1 MKVQS
6 TLLLFAG
13 QGPLLRAYDH
23 GTRRLLCSQR
33 VFDTQAVHGI
43 TSHQFSEN
51 STEIL
56 LLIWGLRS
64 VCVAQVRIGDDENSQ
79 DAFHMTIQDVIAE
92 TETEDRILDACFL
105 SARADD
111 KRSDGSVIEAA
122 LVNAHNV
129 VLYLHALLDLPSYLA
144 TYTSICQL
152 ATGPRSI
159 LYSAHIIW
167 KDSNTPG
174 IVAAGTVCGEILYWS
189 FRPDD
194 ATSLGCSR
202 QPGTVV
208 LHHTFEGH
216 ESSVFGV
223 RISEEAIDE
232 HSGLPKRILASCS
245 DDRTIRLWD
254 ISSDLDSNS
263 KNDSTKR
270 LIEPAFGGNDSDID
284 QKSSPSIAIAMGHAS
299 RIWGIRFLFSAS
311 SPHGS
316 FLSFGEDATAQ
327 IWHPLS
333 QPNAADRQPSL
344 SAKTSLVL
352 QNRVKNKFHSGKN
365 IWSCAVYQGS
375 VSSNLVCTGGADGRI
390 VSFEVQNP
398 DVFPYGDGISSRS
411 TFKEAREGM
420 SKACNPSELEEAKI
434 AAPNLWSSIFI
445 AMEGRWKIVRNLDSA
460 APTYPS
466 GIFEGT
472 AVFEK
477 RPPTN
482 PEYEAEYLYLED
494 GKLTTQHGLSLTAT
508 RRYVY
513 RLQKGTHAISSW
525 FVKPDDG
532 STVHYLFHELNFAE
546 TNDDQQKIGNIGH
559 LVATGYHLC
568 IDDDYRV
575 EYGFQAREGT
585 LPRWSLRYTV
595 KGPKKDY
602 IMDAEYARDDLPS
615 GFKAER
621 DSSQSIARDSS
632 ESISIKEKKT
642 TWNLSKIDSFKA
654 YTWIN
659 ENLFLATTD
668 LGWLL
673 AGTLRDTRDQ
683 SGCAGVY
690 SSNSV
695 SWERI
700 AKVDNL
706 NGPSIATSICI
717 HETAIFAA
725 SGIIYIYLH
734 GDKSMHSPFKTP
746 GKIAYMAAHLLS
758 KKYCASQSNTFEIGI
773 VISCLGSSTT
783 SLLFVEVDK
792 RRSKCSVRREII
804 LGRSPSFIVTSSCLI
819 DSRAAL
825 ILGSRNGGLAIYP
838 FALSAISVLP
848 TSQIDNIH
856 GEDAITTIEKLPT
869 TSSPE
874 AEHETM
880 YFLTAGRNGTYA
892 IHHIYLDSPT
902 SSYGN
907 INFHTVHTA
916 TTPIGNIIEGSHFSP
931 QTNHLLLW
939 GFRSNYFVLW
949 NESLK
954 QEIMRSECGGAHRN
968 WAFIPPLQEGKP
980 GGNLVWTKASD
991 CHVHTQRG
999 GSHIV
1004 LQEGVHGREVK
1015 ALAISSGIFI
1025 TTPRIRGSTRSR
1037 SRSRSSGRFTSQSSA
1052 KPLLQATKIYLATG
1066 AEDTEIHIFEIFSSA
1081 PSFPCTRHTNSIFK
1095 CTNIIS
1101 KHTTGLQ
1108 ALRWSQDS
1116 KYLFSA
1122 AGCDEFFVWRITPFP
1137 LGKEIDSQLGV
1148 VCEAIAPTSEQR
1160 DLRVMDFDVKENI
1173 LCFSSNDKEGEAEKG
1188 YTISMVF
1195 SDSTVRVSKVFIMLP
1210 PVTIEKRQTSVQ
1222 NERRTRNKKLRP

>member
-1 MKVQS
+1 M
-6 TLLLFAG
+6 
-13 QGPLLRAYDH
+13 
-23 GTRRLLCSQR
+23 
-33 VFDTQAVHGI
+33 FDTQAVHGI
-43 TSHQFSEN
+43 TSHQLSEH
-51 STEIL
+51 STETL

-64 VCVAQVRIGDDENSQ
+64 VCVVQVRIGDDDENSQ
-79 DAFHMTIQDVIAE
+79 YGFRMTIQNVIAE

-105 SARADD
+105 SARVDD
-111 KRSDGSVIEAA
+111 RGSNGSVIEAA
-122 LVNAHNV
+122 LVTAHNV
-129 VLYLHALLDLPSYLA
+129 VLYLHALLDLTSNSA
-144 TYTSICQL
+144 TCASIYQL

-174 IVAAGTVCGEILYWS
+174 FVAAGTVCGEILYWS

-194 ATSLGCSR
+194 AIRFGRSR
-202 QPGTVV
+202 QPGAGV

-223 RISEEAIDE
+223 RISEEATDE

-245 DDRTIRLWD
+245 DDRTIRIWD
-254 ISSDLDSNS
+254 ISSHLDGNS
-263 KNDSTKR
+263 GNGLTKR
-270 LIEPAFGGNDSDID
+270 LIEPAFDGSDGDID
-284 QKSSPSIAIAMGHAS
+284 HKSSQSIAIAMGHAS
-299 RIWGIRFLFSAS
+299 RIWGLRFLCDANS
-311 SPHGS
+311 SRYL
-316 FLSFGEDATAQ
+316 LSFGEDATAQ
-327 IWHPLS
+327 VWHPLR
-333 QPNAADRQPSL
+333 QPNAAVRHSSL

-365 IWSCAVYQGS
+365 IWACAVYQGS

-390 VSFEVQNP
+390 VCFDVQTP
-398 DVFPYGDGISSRS
+398 DVSPYGDGISSRW
-411 TFKEAREGM
+411 TFQEAREGM
-420 SKACNPSELEEAKI
+420 SKACSPSELEEAKV
-434 AAPNLWSSIFI
+434 PTRKLWSSIFI

-460 APTYPS
+460 VPTYPS

-472 AVFEK
+472 AVFKK

-494 GKLTTQHGLSLTAT
+494 GKLTTQQGLSLAAT

-532 STVHYLFHELNFAE
+532 STVHYLFHELKFAE
-546 TNDDQQKIGNIGH
+546 TDHDQQKIGNIGH
-559 LVATGYHLC
+559 VVATGHHLC

-575 EYGFQAREGT
+575 EYRFQAVEGT
-585 LPRWSLRYTV
+585 LPGWNLRYTV

-602 IMDAEYARDDLPS
+602 ITDAEYARDDWPS
-615 GFKAER
+615 ECKAER
-621 DSSQSIARDSS
+621 KSSKSITRDSPA
-632 ESISIKEKKT
+632 SILIKKQKS

-654 YTWIN
+654 YTWVN

-673 AGTLRDTRDQ
+673 AATLRNTRDK
-683 SGCAGVY
+683 SGLAGGY

-700 AKVDNL
+700 AKLDNL
-706 NGPSIATSICI
+706 NGPSIATSICS
-717 HETAIFAA
+717 HETAVFAA
-725 SGIIYIYLH
+725 SGAIYIYLH
-734 GDKSMHSPFKTP
+734 GDKSIHSPFKVH

-758 KKYCASQSNTFEIGI
+758 KYRSPQSSTFEIGI

-783 SLLFVEVDK
+783 SLFFVEVDK
-792 RRSKCSVRREII
+792 KRSKCSVRQDII
-804 LGRSPSFIVTSSCLI
+804 LSRSPSFIVTSSCLI

-825 ILGSRNGGLAIYP
+825 ILGSRNGSLAIYP
-838 FALSAISVLP
+838 FALSAISVMP
-848 TSQIDNIH
+848 TSQIDDIH

-869 TSSPE
+869 TSSTE
-874 AEHETM
+874 AEHDTM

-892 IHHIYLDSPT
+892 VHHIYLDSPT
-902 SSYGN
+902 SSYGS

-916 TTPIGNIIEGSHFSP
+916 TTPIGNIIEGSLFSP
-931 QTNHLLLW
+931 RTNHLLLW
-939 GFRSNYFVLW
+939 GFRSKHFVLW

-968 WAFIPPLQEGKP
+968 WAFLPPLQEGKA
-980 GGNLVWTKASD
+980 GGNLVWTKASN
-991 CHVHTQRG
+991 CHVHAQRG

-1015 ALAISSGIFI
+1015 ALAISPGIII
-1025 TTPRIRGSTRSR
+1025 TTPRIRGSA
-1037 SRSRSSGRFTSQSSA
+1037 RSRSSSNSSSGRNTIQSSA
-1052 KPLLQATKIYLATG
+1052 KSLVQATKIYLATG
-1066 AEDTEIHIFEIFSSA
+1066 AEDTEIRIFDISSTA
-1081 PSFPCTRHTNSIFK
+1081 SSSFPRTRHPNNIFK
-1095 CTNIIS
+1095 CTNIIT

-1108 ALRWSQDS
+1108 ALRWSQNS

-1122 AGCDEFFVWRITPFP
+1122 AGCDEFFVWRITPLP
-1137 LGKEIDSQLGV
+1137 LRKEIGSQLGV
-1148 VCEAIAPTSEQR
+1148 LCEAIAPTSEQR

-1173 LCFSSNDKEGEAEKG
+1173 LCSDDRKEREEEKG

-1195 SDSTVRVSKVFIMLP
+1195 SDSSVRVSKVINYVP
-1210 PVTIEKRQTSVQ
+1210 P
-1222 NERRTRNKKLRP
+1222 

>member
-1 MKVQS
+1 MQT

-23 GTRRLLCSQR
+23 GTRQLLCSQR

-43 TSHQFSEN
+43 TSHQFSEH
-51 STEIL
+51 STETL

-64 VCVAQVRIGDDENSQ
+64 VCVVQVRIGDDENSH
-79 DAFHMTIQDVIAE
+79 DGFHMTIQDVVPE

-105 SARADD
+105 SARVDD
-111 KRSDGSVIEAA
+111 ERSDGSVIEAT
-122 LVNAHNV
+122 LVTAHNV
-129 VLYLHALLDLPSYLA
+129 VLYLHALLDLTSYLA
-144 TYTSICQL
+144 INTSICQL
-152 ATGPRSI
+152 ATGPRCI

-174 IVAAGTVCGEILYWS
+174 IVAAGTVSGEILHWS

-194 ATSLGCSR
+194 ATRSGCSR
-202 QPGTVV
+202 QPGTGV
-208 LHHTFEGH
+208 LHHKFEGH

-223 RISEEAIDE
+223 RLSEEAIDE
-232 HSGLPKRILASCS
+232 RSGLPNRILASCS

-254 ISSDLDSNS
+254 ISSDLDGNPG
-263 KNDSTKR
+263 NDSTKG
-270 LIEPAFGGNDSDID
+270 LIEPAFGGNDGDID
-284 QKSSPSIAIAMGHAS
+284 HKSSPSIAIAMGHAS
-299 RIWGIRFLFSAS
+299 RIWGLRFLCYANS
-311 SPHGS
+311 HGYL
-316 FLSFGEDATAQ
+316 LSFGEDATAQ

-333 QPNAADRQPSL
+333 RPNAVDCQPSL

-352 QNRVKNKFHSGKN
+352 QNHVKNKFHSGKN
-365 IWSCAVYQGS
+365 IWACAVYQGS

-390 VSFEVQNP
+390 VCFDVQNP
-398 DVFPYGDGISSRS
+398 NVFPYGDGFSSRS
-411 TFKEAREGM
+411 TFEEARCM
-420 SKACNPSELEEAKI
+420 SKACNPSELEEARI
-434 AAPNLWSSIFI
+434 ATPNLRSSIFI

-466 GIFEGT
+466 GIFEGI

-494 GKLTTQHGLSLTAT
+494 GQLTTRQGLSLTAT

-532 STVHYLFHELNFAE
+532 STVDYLFHELNFAE
-546 TNDDQQKIGNIGH
+546 TKDDQKKIGNIGR
-559 LVATGYHLC
+559 LVATGHHLC

-585 LPRWSLRYTV
+585 LTGWSLRYTV

-602 IMDAEYARDDLPS
+602 IMDAEYARDDWPS
-615 GFKAER
+615 ESKAEM
-621 DSSQSIARDSS
+621 DPSQSIARDPS
-632 ESISIKEKKT
+632 ESILTQEKKS

-659 ENLFLATTD
+659 EDLFLATTD

-683 SGCAGVY
+683 SGFAGVY
-690 SSNSV
+690 SSKSV

-700 AKVDNL
+700 TKVDNL

-725 SGIIYIYLH
+725 SGTIYIYLH
-734 GDKSMHSPFKTP
+734 GDKSIHSPFKVP

-758 KKYCASQSNTFEIGI
+758 KKYRDPQSNTFEVGI

-783 SLLFVEVDK
+783 SLFFVEVDK
-792 RRSKCSVRREII
+792 EQSKCSVRRDII

-825 ILGSRNGGLAIYP
+825 MLGSRNGSLAIYL
-838 FALSAISVLP
+838 FALSAISVLR

-856 GEDAITTIEKLPT
+856 GKDAITTIEKLPT

-874 AEHETM
+874 AEHDTM
-880 YFLTAGRNGTYA
+880 YILTAGRNGTYA
-892 IHHIYLDSPT
+892 IHHMYLDSPT
-902 SSYGN
+902 SPYVS

-916 TTPIGNIIEGSHFSP
+916 TTPIGNIIEGSHFCP
-931 QTNHLLLW
+931 RTKHLLLW
-939 GFRSNYFVLW
+939 GFRSKYFIVW

-968 WAFIPPLQEGKP
+968 WAFLPPLQEGKA

-1004 LQEGVHGREVK
+1004 LQEGGHGREVK
-1015 ALAISSGIFI
+1015 ALAIFPGIII
-1025 TTPRIRGSTRSR
+1025 TTPRIRGSTRSKGR
-1037 SRSRSSGRFTSQSSA
+1037 SSSSGRFTSQNSA
-1052 KPLLQATKIYLATG
+1052 KSTLQATKIYLATG
-1066 AEDTEIHIFEIFSSA
+1066 AEDTEIRIFEITCSA
-1081 PSFPCTRHTNSIFK
+1081 FPSFPCARHTNSVFK

-1122 AGCDEFFVWRITPFP
+1122 AGCDEFFVWRITPLPF
-1137 LGKEIDSQLGV
+1137 GKEIGSQLGV

-1160 DLRVMDFDVKENI
+1160 DLRVMDFDVMENI
-1173 LCFSSNDKEGEAEKG
+1173 LYSSSNDKKEGEKEKG
-1188 YTISMVF
+1188 YTVSMVF
-1195 SDSTVRVSKVFIMLP
+1195 SDSSVRVSKVSSFP
-1210 PVTIEKRQTSVQ
+1210 P
-1222 NERRTRNKKLRP
+1222 PA

>member
-13 QGPLLRAYDH
+13 QGPLLQAYDH

-43 TSHQFSEN
+43 TSHQLSEH
-51 STEIL
+51 STETL

-64 VCVAQVRIGDDENSQ
+64 VCIVQVRIGDDGTSP
-79 DAFHMTIQDVIAE
+79 DGFHMTIQDVIAE
-92 TETEDRILDACFL
+92 TETQDRILDACFL
-105 SARADD
+105 SARVDD
-111 KRSDGSVIEAA
+111 ERSDGSVIEAV
-122 LVNAHNV
+122 LVTAHNV
-129 VLYLHALLDLPSYLA
+129 VLYLHAVLDLASYPA

-152 ATGPRSI
+152 ATGPRAI

-167 KDSNTPG
+167 KDSNTAG
-174 IVAAGTVCGEILYWS
+174 IVAAGTVGGEILYWS

-194 ATSLGCSR
+194 ATRFGCSR
-202 QPGTVV
+202 QPGTGV
-208 LHHTFEGH
+208 LHHTFAGH

-245 DDRTIRLWD
+245 DDRTIRIWD
-254 ISSDLDSNS
+254 ISSDLDGNS
-263 KNDSTKR
+263 GDDSTKR
-270 LIEPAFGGNDSDID
+270 LMEPAFGGNDGDID

-299 RIWGIRFLFSAS
+299 RIWGLRFLCHANSN
-311 SPHGS
+311 GYL
-316 FLSFGEDATAQ
+316 LSFGEDATAQ
-327 IWHPLS
+327 VWHPLS
-333 QPNAADRQPSL
+333 QLNAADRQPSL

-365 IWSCAVYQGS
+365 IWACAVYQGS

-390 VSFEVQNP
+390 VCFDVQNP
-398 DVFPYGDGISSRS
+398 DVSPYGDGISSRS

-460 APTYPS
+460 APAYPS

-482 PEYEAEYLYLED
+482 LEYEAEYLYIED
-494 GKLTTQHGLSLTAT
+494 GKLTTQQGLSLTAT

-546 TNDDQQKIGNIGH
+546 TNDDQQKIGNIRH
-559 LVATGYHLC
+559 LVATGHHLC
-568 IDDDYRV
+568 IDDDYRI

-585 LPRWSLRYTV
+585 IPGWSLRYTV

-602 IMDAEYARDDLPS
+602 IMDAEYARDVWPPES
-615 GFKAER
+615 KAER
-621 DSSQSIARDSS
+621 DSSQSIARDSP
-632 ESISIKEKKT
+632 ESILIQKKKT
-642 TWNLSKIDSFKA
+642 TWNFSKIDSFKA

-673 AGTLRDTRDQ
+673 AGTLRDTGDQ
-683 SGCAGVY
+683 SGFAGVY
-690 SSNSV
+690 SSNFV

-700 AKVDNL
+700 EKVDNL

-725 SGIIYIYLH
+725 SGTIYIYLH
-734 GDKSMHSPFKTP
+734 GDKSIHSPFKIP

-758 KKYCASQSNTFEIGI
+758 KKYRVPQSNTFEIVI

-783 SLLFVEVDK
+783 SLFLVEVDK
-792 RRSKCSVRREII
+792 KRSKCSVRRDII
-804 LGRSPSFIVTSSCLI
+804 LSRSSSFIVTSSCLI

-825 ILGSRNGGLAIYP
+825 ILGSRNGSLAIYP
-838 FALSAISVLP
+838 FALSAVSILP

-874 AEHETM
+874 AEHDTM

-902 SSYGN
+902 SSYGS

-916 TTPIGNIIEGSHFSP
+916 TTPIGNIIEGSHFCP
-931 QTNHLLLW
+931 RTNHLLLW
-939 GFRSNYFVLW
+939 GFRSNHFVLW

-968 WAFIPPLQEGKP
+968 WAFLPPLQEGKQ
-980 GGNLVWTKASD
+980 GGNLVWTKASN
-991 CHVHTQRG
+991 CHVHAQRG

-1015 ALAISSGIFI
+1015 ALAISPGIII
-1025 TTPRIRGSTRSR
+1025 TTPRIRGITKSR
-1037 SRSRSSGRFTSQSSA
+1037 SRSSGSGRFTSQSSA
-1052 KPLLQATKIYLATG
+1052 KSLLQATKIHLATG
-1066 AEDTEIHIFEIFSSA
+1066 AEDTEIRIFEITPSAFSS
-1081 PSFPCTRHTNSIFK
+1081 FPRTRHTNSIFK

-1122 AGCDEFFVWRITPFP
+1122 AGCDEFFVWRITPLP
-1137 LGKEIDSQLGV
+1137 LGKEIGSQLGV

-1173 LCFSSNDKEGEAEKG
+1173 FCSSSNDKKEGEEEKG

-1195 SDSTVRVSKVFIMLP
+1195 SDSSVRVSKVFIMSP
-1210 PVTIEKRQTSVQ
+1210 AVTIEKKKQAYRMKGVHG
-1222 NERRTRNKKLRP
+1222 TRG

>member
-23 GTRRLLCSQR
+23 GTRQLLCSQR

-43 TSHQFSEN
+43 ISHQFSEH
-51 STEIL
+51 STETL

-64 VCVAQVRIGDDENSQ
+64 VCVVQVRIGDDENSP
-79 DAFHMTIQDVIAE
+79 DGFHTMIQDVIAE

-105 SARADD
+105 SARVDD
-111 KRSDGSVIEAA
+111 ERSDGSVIEAA
-122 LVNAHNV
+122 LVTAHNV
-129 VLYLHALLDLPSYLA
+129 VLYLHALLDLTSYLA
-144 TYTSICQL
+144 TNTSICQL
-152 ATGPRSI
+152 TSGPRCI

-167 KDSNTPG
+167 KDSNKPG
-174 IVAAGTVCGEILYWS
+174 IVAAGTVSGEILYWS

-194 ATSLGCSR
+194 ATRSGCSR

-208 LHHTFEGH
+208 LHHKFEGH

-254 ISSDLDSNS
+254 ISSGLDGNPG
-263 KNDSTKR
+263 NDSTKG
-270 LIEPAFGGNDSDID
+270 LIEPVFGGNDGDID
-284 QKSSPSIAIAMGHAS
+284 QMSSPSIAIAMGHAS
-299 RIWGIRFLFSAS
+299 RVWGLRFLCYANS
-311 SPHGS
+311 HGYL
-316 FLSFGEDATAQ
+316 LSFGEDATAQ

-365 IWSCAVYQGS
+365 IWACAVYQGS

-390 VSFEVQNP
+390 VCFDVQNP
-398 DVFPYGDGISSRS
+398 DVFPYGDGISSQS

-420 SKACNPSELEEAKI
+420 SKACNPSKLEEARI

-445 AMEGRWKIVRNLDSA
+445 AMEGRWKIFRNLDSA
-460 APTYPS
+460 TSTYPS

-472 AVFEK
+472 AVFQK

-494 GKLTTQHGLSLTAT
+494 GKLTTQQGLSLTAT

-513 RLQKGTHAISSW
+513 RIQKGTHAISSW

-546 TNDDQQKIGNIGH
+546 TNDDQQKIGNIGR
-559 LVATGYHLC
+559 LVATGHHLC

-585 LPRWSLRYTV
+585 LPAWSLRYTV
-595 KGPKKDY
+595 NGPKKDY
-602 IMDAEYARDDLPS
+602 IIDAEYARDDWPS
-615 GFKAER
+615 ESKAEMG
-621 DSSQSIARDSS
+621 SSQSIARDPS
-632 ESISIKEKKT
+632 ESILTQEKKT

-659 ENLFLATTD
+659 QDLFLATTD

-673 AGTLRDTRDQ
+673 AGTLRGTRDQ
-683 SGCAGVY
+683 SGFASVY

-725 SGIIYIYLH
+725 SGTIYIYLH
-734 GDKSMHSPFKTP
+734 GDKSIHSPFKVS

-758 KKYCASQSNTFEIGI
+758 KKHRAPQSNTFEIGI

-783 SLLFVEVDK
+783 SLFLVEVDK
-792 RRSKCSVRREII
+792 KRSKCSVRRDII

-825 ILGSRNGGLAIYP
+825 ILGSRNGSLAIYS

-848 TSQIDNIH
+848 PSQNDNIH
-856 GEDAITTIEKLPT
+856 GEDAITTIEILPT

-874 AEHETM
+874 AEHGTM

-902 SSYGN
+902 SSYGS

-931 QTNHLLLW
+931 RTNHLLLW
-939 GFRSNYFVLW
+939 GFRSKYFVLW

-954 QEIMRSECGGAHRN
+954 QEVMRSECGGAHRN
-968 WAFIPPLQEGKP
+968 WAFLPALQEGKA

-991 CHVHTQRG
+991 CHVHTQREA
-999 GSHIV
+999 SHIV
-1004 LQEGVHGREVK
+1004 LQEGFHGREVK
-1015 ALAISSGIFI
+1015 ALAISPGIII

-1037 SRSRSSGRFTSQSSA
+1037 SRSSSSDRFTSQSSA
-1052 KPLLQATKIYLATG
+1052 KSLLQATKIYLATG
-1066 AEDTEIHIFEIFSSA
+1066 AEDTEIRIFEITSSA
-1081 PSFPCTRHTNSIFK
+1081 SSSFPRARHTNSIFK

-1101 KHTTGLQ
+1101 KHTSGLQ

-1122 AGCDEFFVWRITPFP
+1122 AGCDEFFVWRITPLPF
-1137 LGKEIDSQLGV
+1137 GKEIGSQLGV

-1173 LCFSSNDKEGEAEKG
+1173 LCFSDDKKEG
-1188 YTISMVF
+1188 YTVTMVF
-1195 SDSTVRVSKVFIMLP
+1195 SDSSVRVSKVFIYHVP
-1210 PVTIEKRQTSVQ
+1210 P
-1222 NERRTRNKKLRP
+1222 L